1 MAEPSP
7 QRTCEESMVSQE
19 PKKAPSPSRRRV
31 APRRACRR
39 PPSWDLSFAPYFSRI
54 LRRQNEN
61 LTLSRKAKSLLDT
74 LLKELLER
82 ILNEAAQLVRE
93 KQRVTLSFVEIQSAV
108 GRLLPRELYLSL
120 DIQAIDTL
128 LEHSSHS

>member
-7 QRTCEESMVSQE
+7 QRTCEESVVSQE
-19 PKKAPSPSRRRV
+19 PKKAPSPSWRRV

-39 PPSWDLSFAPYFSRI
+39 LPTWDLSLAPYFSRI

-61 LTLSRKAKSLLDT
+61 LSLSREAKSLLDT
-74 LLKELLER
+74 LLKELLEH

-93 KQRVTLSFVEIQSAV
+93 KQGVALSVLEIQSAV
-108 GRLLPRELYLSL
+108 RRLLPRELGLSV
-120 DIQAIDTL
+120 DMQAINAL